1 MRYVNPADV
10 MSRFLRYLKDYDSEL
25 ISKDIAVEEL
35 QDALDDAE
43 YEEID

>member
-1 MRYVNPADV
+1 MKYVNPEDV
-10 MSRFLRYLKDYDSEL
+10 MKLFILYIDEYGDVLSKGLA
-25 ISKDIAVEEL
+25 ISEL

>member
-1 MRYVNPADV
+1 MRYVNPTDV
-10 MSRFLRYLKDYDSEL
+10 MNRFLRYLKEYDSEL
-25 ISKDIAVEEL
+25 ISKDSAIDEL